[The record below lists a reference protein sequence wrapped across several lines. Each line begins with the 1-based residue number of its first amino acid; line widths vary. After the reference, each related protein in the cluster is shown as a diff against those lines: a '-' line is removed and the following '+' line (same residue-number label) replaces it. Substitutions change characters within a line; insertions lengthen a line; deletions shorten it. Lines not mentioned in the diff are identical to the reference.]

1 MVTVDKLSKVE
12 NFSPMKASYT
22 TSSVAL
28 VFLEDIIRLHGIPR
42 KIISDRDLVFA
53 LALLKSLEYAL
64 GVQLNFSSAYHLE
77 TDGQTERLNQVLE
90 DMLCMYVMDRK
101 VKWEDYLY
109 LLHNGYHSSL
119 GMSPFQALYGRL
131 CHTPFKLGSFRGLSY
146 FGSKDASRYGATIFS
161 Y

>member
-53 LALLKSLEYAL
+53 LALLTSLEYAL

-90 DMLCMYVMDRK
+90 DMLRMYVMDRK
-101 VKWEDYLY
+101 VKWEDHLY
-109 LLHNGYHSSL
+109 LVEFSHNNGYHSSL
-119 GMSPFQALYGRL
+119 SMSPF
-131 CHTPFKLGSFRGLSY
+131 
-146 FGSKDASRYGATIFS
+146 
-161 Y
+161 